1 MLQKRVESDEFKKLH
16 ATWLYAGIEFDLTF
30 AIGSTPDAPRT
41 PKILSALSFEAK
53 NLQEIAKI

>member
-1 MLQKRVESDEFKKLH
+1 MLQKRAESDEFKKLH

-41 PKILSALSFEAK
+41 PKILSALSFKAK
-53 NLQEIAKI
+53 NL